1 MNEIE
6 KSRYIEKNQQNQSW
20 FIIFK
25 NNNTFCQNCSRKKL
39 RISNIQE
46 QHIDTTTNITREK

>member
-25 NNNTFCQNCSRKKL
+25 NNTFCQNCSRKKL